1 MFCSFFFFIHGTS
14 VVLVLFKC
22 GKFDN
27 AGCTRRDRQFPRGP
41 GRRHWLWMVVD
52 DGPVAGIL
60 RCRRLGKSEMHR
72 KKRLGA
78 RPGRSNQLCIVRP
91 DGIQF
96 ALTTSLLASAPA
108 TNAVILLYAPLLH
121 LFRNR
126 HILSATLETYALV
139 LCNYKR
145 SCTGGR
151 LCLR

>member
-1 MFCSFFFFIHGTS
+1 
-14 VVLVLFKC
+14 VLALFKC
-22 GKFDN
+22 GKLDN
-27 AGCTRRDRQFPRGP
+27 AGCMRRDRQSPRGP

-52 DGPVAGIL
+52 KGPVAGIL
-60 RCRRLGKSEMHR
+60 RCRHLGKSEMR
-72 KKRLGA
+72 WKKRLGA

-108 TNAVILLYAPLLH
+108 TNAVILLFAPLLCPLY
-121 LFRNR
+121 LFRNM
-126 HILSATLETYALV
+126 HFLSATLQTYALL